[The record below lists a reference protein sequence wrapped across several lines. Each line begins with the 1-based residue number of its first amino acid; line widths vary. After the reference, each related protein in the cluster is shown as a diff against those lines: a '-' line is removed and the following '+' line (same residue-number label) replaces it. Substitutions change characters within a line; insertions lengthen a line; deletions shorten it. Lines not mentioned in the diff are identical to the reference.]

1 MLSGVIQKRESKIK
15 EHFFG
20 GNNTQK
26 RDCYDGC
33 VELQKGDNE
42 SGRNPK
48 ESPGKEV
55 EMVWACDEKRG
66 ALRRKEGEMQGRRKR
81 GRRRRGWL
89 NSVRDDIKENG
100 QSVRL
105 SYMEMYIVKHRPHI
119 KGRIR

>member
-1 MLSGVIQKRESKIK
+1 MLSGVIQKGESKIK

-20 GNNTQK
+20 GNDTQK
-26 RDCYDGC
+26 RDYSDGC

-42 SGRNPK
+42 SGGNPK
-48 ESPGKEV
+48 ESTGKEV

-100 QSVRL
+100 QTVQL
-105 SYMEMYIVKHRPHI
+105 DYMDVYIVKHRPPI
-119 KGRIR
+119 KERIR